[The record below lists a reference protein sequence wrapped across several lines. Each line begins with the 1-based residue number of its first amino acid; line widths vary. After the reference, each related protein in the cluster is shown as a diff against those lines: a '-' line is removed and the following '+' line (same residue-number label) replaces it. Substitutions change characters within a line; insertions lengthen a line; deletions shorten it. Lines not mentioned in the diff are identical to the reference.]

1 VKGEIFKKP
10 AVHVFLLGLIVAA
23 AILIAKGPPSADAS
37 RRVVVT
43 SADLLQQR
51 AAFMRTW
58 QREPTAGELRGA
70 LEQHIRQEV
79 LYREALARGYDRDD
93 LVVRRAMQQKMEV
106 RRAMQQKMEFLAAS
120 QALQELPTEEEIE
133 AFFALRRERYRLP
146 AVLSFS
152 QVYISPDKRGAG
164 AEQHAI
170 DLLMRLR
177 SEEPEP
183 ADLPSWGDAIM
194 LETSYSRRSEQDVSA
209 AFGGVFTEA
218 VVRLPVGSWEG
229 PVSSGYGLHLVK
241 VVQREDSRIPD
252 WREVGGRVVSD
263 MEFEAKASARDQLYQ
278 EIAQTYEVVLDRQ
291 VRDFLE
297 TAE

>member
-1 VKGEIFKKP
+1 MRELFKKP
-10 AVHVFLLGLIVAA
+10 AVHIVILGLIVAA
-23 AILIAKGPPSADAS
+23 AILIAKGPPTADAS

-43 SADLLQQR
+43 GADLLQQR

-93 LVVRRAMQQKMEV
+93 LVVRRAMQQKME
-106 RRAMQQKMEFLAAS
+106 FLAAS
-120 QALQELPTEEEIE
+120 QALQEPPSEEEIE
-133 AFFALRRERYRLP
+133 AFFALRQERYRLP

-152 QVYISPDKRGAG
+152 QIYLSPDQRGAG
-164 AEQHAI
+164 VEQAAI
-170 DLLMRLR
+170 DLLAQLR
-177 SEEPEP
+177 AEDPEGG
-183 ADLPSWGDAIM
+183 DLASYGDAIM
-194 LETSYSRRSEQDVSA
+194 LETSYADRTEQDVSA
-209 AFGGVFTEA
+209 SFGGVFAEA

-241 VVQREDSRIPD
+241 ITERDESRIPE
-252 WREVGGRVVSD
+252 WREAAGRVISD

-291 VRDFLE
+291 VRGFLE
-297 TAE
+297 SAE